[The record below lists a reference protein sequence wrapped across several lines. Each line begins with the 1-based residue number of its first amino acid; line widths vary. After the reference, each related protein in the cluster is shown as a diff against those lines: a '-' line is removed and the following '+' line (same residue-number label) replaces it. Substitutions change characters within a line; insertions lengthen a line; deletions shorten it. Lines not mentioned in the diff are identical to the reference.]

1 MQAASDFLESD
12 FLESD
17 FLESG
22 DTDIWVISV
31 PPTTTIDTI
40 CLARRQPALEMI
52 AGAAVADQDRPAL
65 LPVAIVERL
74 KLAPGFVIQLDGDA
88 VYQRIMYLM
97 VAR

>member
-1 MQAASDFLESD
+1 MQAASD

-40 CLARRQPALEMI
+40 VSQDGNRSARS
-52 AGAAVADQDRPAL
+52 
-65 LPVAIVERL
+65 
-74 KLAPGFVIQLDGDA
+74 
-88 VYQRIMYLM
+88 
-97 VAR
+97 